1 MKRLFRRRFLPAL
14 LCLAL
19 ALSLPACGGKDGT
32 ATKDVDAGIQ
42 GALSGSKVGRSSVST
57 PEADHRP
64 TVERGAES
72 LAWLQDGFTFS
83 DRITGAVAYLGQR
96 EQGDNSPM
104 TDWLLENNSALISE
118 MPFLLD
124 IPAERVLGAG
134 YGDLYCIVP
143 RDENTSL
150 AVNRITWESYDN
162 GIHSGTDEVLY
173 REECA
178 QPVLVFVDADEPDIE
193 IVLVTNEGV
202 SLDWIPQID
211 EYGYPI
217 VPIWDDGEAMLM
229 DFAVFG
235 YTSGSDYSDH
245 WDFESRDP
253 DDSGWEPA
261 GDD

>member
-42 GALSGSKVGRSSVST
+42 GALSGSKVGGSNVST

-83 DRITGAVAYLGQR
+83 NRITGAVAYLGQR
-96 EQGDNSPM
+96 ERGDNSPM

-143 RDENTSL
+143 RDENTSFS
-150 AVNRITWESYDN
+150 VNGITWESYDN

-235 YTSGSDYSDH
+235 YTSGFDYSDH
-245 WDFESRDP
+245 WDF
-253 DDSGWEPA
+253 
-261 GDD
+261 